1 MKEATNIIKKYK
13 FDDYELK
20 KNFDKAYED
29 DDFRKIVNDIDM
41 PNEKL
46 ISYTSLIM
54 DSAKEFKNCKN
65 CKNIL
70 ECRNAVNGHVY
81 YPSVLNDEI
90 VFSYIPCKYKKKLDK
105 DTEYQ
110 NNIIMIDMPREILN
124 ASMKNIYT
132 DDKNRIEAIKWLTT
146 FIKKC
151 EAGTKTKGLYLTGN
165 FGCGKTYL
173 VAASMNELAKK
184 GKKVAIVYY
193 PDFLRKLKESFSD
206 DFKTIFNDVKN
217 SEILLLDD
225 IGAETVT
232 SWNRDEILGTILQYR
247 MQEGLPTLF
256 TSNLTISELEVHL
269 ASNDSEG
276 RIKARRIIERIKFL
290 TDNITMIAE
299 NRRKWGIKMENN
311 YKERTFED
319 NGGKSRVVIE
329 SDNAPLNMP
338 SNVTLINRPKV
349 KKKVK
354 TNPLLQDIGPKSQGF
369 AGVALLAGL
378 IALAGV
384 ALAYFNLRY

>member
-46 ISYTSLIM
+46 VSYTSLIM
-54 DSAKEFKNCKN
+54 DSAKEIKNCKN

-81 YPSVLNDEI
+81 YPSVLNNEI
-90 VFSYIPCKYKKKLDK
+90 VFSYIPCKYKRKLDK

-206 DFKTIFNDVKN
+206 DFKTIFNSVKN

-290 TDNITMIAE
+290 TNNITMIAE

>member
-46 ISYTSLIM
+46 VSYTSLIM
-54 DSAKEFKNCKN
+54 DSAKEIKNCKN

-81 YPSVLNDEI
+81 YPSVLNNEI
-90 VFSYIPCKYKKKLDK
+90 VFSYIPCKYKRKLDK
-105 DTEYQ
+105 DTEFQ

-206 DFKTIFNDVKN
+206 DFKTIFNSVKN

-299 NRRKWGIKMENN
+299 NRRK
-311 YKERTFED
+311 
-319 NGGKSRVVIE
+319 
-329 SDNAPLNMP
+329 
-338 SNVTLINRPKV
+338 
-349 KKKVK
+349 
-354 TNPLLQDIGPKSQGF
+354 
-369 AGVALLAGL
+369 
-378 IALAGV
+378 
-384 ALAYFNLRY
+384 

>member
-46 ISYTSLIM
+46 VSYTSLIM
-54 DSAKEFKNCKN
+54 DSAKEIKNCKN

-311 YKERTFED
+311 YKEGTFED

>member
-54 DSAKEFKNCKN
+54 DSAKEIKNCKN